1 MKVKK
6 MYQLKS
12 DIPTPLQTRVLI
24 QIALAIILLLA
35 GIILLFLMTWLVTIP
50 FLFLSL
56 LLALDGCRICCAA
69 VQGRCLVLS
78 GTVLKVERTA
88 ILHRPKALL
97 TEIDGKA
104 LRVVLRSRWKIPTEG
119 SRIMCYVLDTTPI
132 YEWRGIHLLSSYLV
146 LAEMPADT
154 FS

>member
-1 MKVKK
+1 

-69 VQGRCLVLS
+69 VLYRVWPEKLYLHSRNRYSVRGVL
-78 GTVLKVERTA
+78 
-88 ILHRPKALL
+88 
-97 TEIDGKA
+97 
-104 LRVVLRSRWKIPTEG
+104 
-119 SRIMCYVLDTTPI
+119 
-132 YEWRGIHLLSSYLV
+132 
-146 LAEMPADT
+146 
-154 FS
+154 

>member
-1 MKVKK
+1 
-6 MYQLKS
+6 
-12 DIPTPLQTRVLI
+12 
-24 QIALAIILLLA
+24 
-35 GIILLFLMTWLVTIP
+35 MTWLVTIP

-69 VQGRCLVLS
+69 VQGRCLALS
-78 GTVLKVERTA
+78 GTVLKVQRTA

>member
-1 MKVKK
+1 

-12 DIPTPLQTRVLI
+12 DSPTPLQTRVLI

-69 VQGRCLVLS
+69 VQGR
-78 GTVLKVERTA
+78 
-88 ILHRPKALL
+88 
-97 TEIDGKA
+97 
-104 LRVVLRSRWKIPTEG
+104 
-119 SRIMCYVLDTTPI
+119 
-132 YEWRGIHLLSSYLV
+132 
-146 LAEMPADT
+146 
-154 FS
+154 